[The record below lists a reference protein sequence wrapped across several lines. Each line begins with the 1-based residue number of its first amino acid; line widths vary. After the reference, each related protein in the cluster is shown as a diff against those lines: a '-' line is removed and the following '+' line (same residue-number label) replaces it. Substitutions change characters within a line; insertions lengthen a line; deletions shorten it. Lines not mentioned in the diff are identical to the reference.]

1 MANSARTTA
10 EQMEDVMGS
19 LSEANVYILAGELGM
34 AEESYA
40 SALDDAERSFG
51 ECHVTT
57 LKCLECMARCCKMQG
72 KMDLAIP
79 MYERFI
85 SLRDEAEKRRIKNV
99 FDSGSLATVYQEL
112 GDCLET
118 SGRIEESEAMQSR
131 AEKVLGVLKERVEQI
146 ERKEQEDGEEE
157 EEGEEKEEEE
167 EEEEEED
174 EDEDEDED
182 SETKENTRTNGKSWR
197 F

>member
-1 MANSARTTA
+1 MMEDSARSAA
-10 EQMEDVMGS
+10 ENMDCVMGS

-51 ECHVTT
+51 ECHITT

-85 SLRDEAEKRRIKNV
+85 SLRDEAEKRGIKNM
-99 FDSGSLATVYQEL
+99 FDSGSLVTVYQEL
-112 GDCLET
+112 GECLGAT
-118 SGRIEESEAMQSR
+118 GRIEENEAMQSR
-131 AEKVLGVLKERVEQI
+131 AEKVFGVLRERVEQI
-146 ERKEQEDGEEE
+146 ERKEQENEDEEE
-157 EEGEEKEEEE
+157 EDEEEE
-167 EEEEEED
+167 EESDGDD
-174 EDEDEDED
+174 ENSD
-182 SETKENTRTNGKSWR
+182 SETKENTRRRTKGNGN
-197 F
+197 